1 MVLMILRKAGIVS
14 LARVCRLIEDGC
26 RIAKLEVPS
35 VQDTVTTLGKYA
47 YALQK
52 GHLYIA
58 KAEVMFEKTQKLR
71 QIWNYLIVKFL
82 STKSVPLKQI
92 LADTHS
98 DFQETGPLLSLL
110 GRRDKDHYSL
120 KIESDE
126 QAQTGGFKFNE
137 EAAKREVQHLEAELR
152 RQDV

>member
-1 MVLMILRKAGIVS
+1 
-14 LARVCRLIEDGC
+14 
-26 RIAKLEVPS
+26 
-35 VQDTVTTLGKYA
+35 
-47 YALQK
+47 
-52 GHLYIA
+52 
-58 KAEVMFEKTQKLR
+58 
-71 QIWNYLIVKFL
+71 VKFL

-120 KIESDE
+120 KIESDD